1 MNERFDAQLRR
12 HLAETADPYPGEGQ
26 LASVIDG
33 VAATTQRHPR
43 SAWLL
48 WDTGRIR
55 PIASAAIRYGLIAVA
70 LLLALV
76 AGALLA
82 SGAKQPS
89 SVFEGTRITMDRGDG
104 SGMTLVVGPGPAP
117 ALYFEDGYASG
128 IACVNDLVKR
138 FTARG
143 NGAITEEGL
152 VATFPDGGGCGLR
165 TVDVFEV
172 FVHDQ
177 GDDTLI
183 DQAGVV
189 WVRALEP

>member
-12 HLAETADPYPGEGQ
+12 HLAETADGRPASGQ

-33 VAATTQRHPR
+33 VAATTQRDPLTARLAWHAGQIGPR
-43 SAWLL
+43 S
-48 WDTGRIR
+48 
-55 PIASAAIRYGLIAVA
+55 SAAVRYALIAVA
-70 LLLALV
+70 LLLALL
-76 AGALLA
+76 AGAILA
-82 SGAKQPS
+82 SGAPQPT
-89 SVFEGTRITMDRGDG
+89 SVFEGTWLTTDLGDG
-104 SGMTLVVGPGPAP
+104 SGMTLVVGPGQEPAV
-117 ALYFEDGYASG
+117 YFEDGYASG
-128 IACVNDLVKR
+128 IACINDLVKR

-152 VATFPDGGGCGLR
+152 VATFPEGGGCGLR

-177 GDDTLI
+177 SQDTLI

>member
-1 MNERFDAQLRR
+1 
-12 HLAETADPYPGEGQ
+12 
-26 LASVIDG
+26 
-33 VAATTQRHPR
+33 
-43 SAWLL
+43 
-48 WDTGRIR
+48 
-55 PIASAAIRYGLIAVA
+55 
-70 LLLALV
+70 
-76 AGALLA
+76 
-82 SGAKQPS
+82 
-89 SVFEGTRITMDRGDG
+89 
-104 SGMTLVVGPGPAP
+104 MTLVVGPGQEP

-143 NGAITEEGL
+143 NGAITEDGL
-152 VATFPDGGGCGLR
+152 VATFPEGGGCGLR

-189 WVRALEP
+189 WVRALEQ